1 MANYNYLKVDF
12 YGQFDNDTIHKLC
25 YPEPYNRAN
34 AAAVAWLNPIKDYRN
49 SMRTLFPTAN
59 NCYKIHLDNNGVYYS
74 MLFRNADDTRGGYVM
89 ITTMIALNYVKLI
102 DGEAI
107 LTLLN
112 LLKRKVVDAKNF
124 TPAAVEE
131 CLVASGMPQQQTAM
145 PLIKPISGGSTA
157 LAYRTYASNDE
168 LIALFQ
174 FPRQADYMRFADV
187 FFVPKQWTPQAGA
200 SIQPLTTPIKRT
212 YIVMKPAGVQVQGKA
227 ETNGQLVVTYSK
239 PGFKPL
245 SVTLPVNGVNSQ
257 YVKYNKGTLTI
268 LEPDNLPFRQQ
279 VSLLVKVNNRSYSDQ
294 KVTAQI
300 GSVPLRYANGS
311 YSAELTPA
319 QLAGAEVKMS
329 VIVNDPG
336 LVTKSTTDWSNV
348 RTVYQTEEYP
358 VWKKVLWPIIMFI
371 LGALLT
377 AGACILFKDTF
388 FPVEQTVI
396 DDQRGNQSDVIIE
409 EGENADPEAGID
421 EGYGED
427 MPRMNQGNASRPED
441 VQQAI
446 EADRAAEQAR
456 QAAARANQQGARQN
470 NQQAAAQQQQR
481 QQQQQAQQQRQQ
493 QQQQQAQQKAA
504 QQQRDQQ
511 QKAAQQQRNQQQKAA
526 QQQRDQQQKAAQ
538 QQRDQQQINREQH
551 KNEER

>member
-131 CLVASGMPQQQTAM
+131 SLVASGMPQQQTAM

-279 VSLLVKVNNRSYSDQ
+279 VSLLVKVNNRSYNDQ

-300 GSVPLRYANGS
+300 GSVPLKYANGL

-358 VWKKVLWPIIMFI
+358 VWKKVLWPLITLI

-388 FPVEQTVI
+388 FPVEETVI

-409 EGENADPEAGID
+409 EGESADPEAGVD
-421 EGYGED
+421 EGYGEE
-427 MPRMNQGNASRPED
+427 MPRMNRDDASQQEAER
-441 VQQAI
+441 QAI
-446 EADRAAEQAR
+446 EADRQAR
-456 QAAARANQQGARQN
+456 QAAAQANQQGARQN
-470 NQQAAAQQQQR
+470 TPQTGRQNNPQANPQTGRQNNPQANPQQTGR
-481 QQQQQAQQQRQQ
+481 QNNPQAGP
-493 QQQQQAQQKAA
+493 KAEKPKVEKPKVEKPKVEKPKVEKPQNPSNDA
-504 QQQRDQQ
+504 KKYD
-511 QKAAQQQRNQQQKAA
+511 
-526 QQQRDQQQKAAQ
+526 
-538 QQRDQQQINREQH
+538 IE
-551 KNEER
+551 

>member
-145 PLIKPISGGSTA
+145 PLIKPISGGSTS

-187 FFVPKQWTPQAGA
+187 FFVPKQWTPQAGT

-300 GSVPLRYANGS
+300 GSVPLKYANGS

-358 VWKKVLWPIIMFI
+358 VWKKVLWPLITLI

-388 FPVEQTVI
+388 FPVEEKVVYDQT
-396 DDQRGNQSDVIIE
+396 GNQDNETIE
-409 EGENADPEAGID
+409 EAENANSEDYY
-421 EGYGED
+421 EGDDIGHQSQYI
-427 MPRMNQGNASRPED
+427 APED
-441 VQQAI
+441 EPNRPVTQTSPASSNPPQSNAQPTRSPSRNETQPTRTPSRNETQPTRTPSRTETHNTETKDNNKSDKAKGTTASSSTSTPGANKEI
-446 EADRAAEQAR
+446 KKVEAKGTSRSGE
-456 QAAARANQQGARQN
+456 G
-470 NQQAAAQQQQR
+470 
-481 QQQQQAQQQRQQ
+481 
-493 QQQQQAQQKAA
+493 
-504 QQQRDQQ
+504 
-511 QKAAQQQRNQQQKAA
+511 
-526 QQQRDQQQKAAQ
+526 
-538 QQRDQQQINREQH
+538 E
-551 KNEER
+551 

>member
-145 PLIKPISGGSTA
+145 PLIKPISGGSTS

-300 GSVPLRYANGS
+300 GSVPLKYANGS

-358 VWKKVLWPIIMFI
+358 VWKKVLWPLITLI

-388 FPVEQTVI
+388 FPVDQTVI
-396 DDQRGNQSDVIIE
+396 DDQRGNQDNEIIE
-409 EGENADPEAGID
+409 EAENTDFEAGID

-427 MPRMNQGNASRPED
+427 VPRMDRGNASQQEAER
-441 VQQAI
+441 QAI
-446 EADRAAEQAR
+446 EQAGRDVEQAGQAAE
-456 QAAARANQQGARQN
+456 RANQQGG
-470 NQQAAAQQQQR
+470 
-481 QQQQQAQQQRQQ
+481 
-493 QQQQQAQQKAA
+493 
-504 QQQRDQQ
+504 
-511 QKAAQQQRNQQQKAA
+511 QRNQGAAGTTPATRTNPATSSPRQSSATTSGTSSRSETHAPSTSNKKDTKSTNKSSSKPSAAASSSSSTPTSVTNTEVRQQK
-526 QQQRDQQQKAAQ
+526 Q
-538 QQRDQQQINREQH
+538 
-551 KNEER
+551 NEER

>member
-300 GSVPLRYANGS
+300 GSVPLKYANGS

-358 VWKKVLWPIIMFI
+358 VWKKVLWPLITLI

-388 FPVEQTVI
+388 FPVEEKVVYDQT
-396 DDQRGNQSDVIIE
+396 GNQDNETIE
-409 EGENADPEAGID
+409 EAENTDPEAGID

-427 MPRMNQGNASRPED
+427 VPRMDRGNASQPEAER
-441 VQQAI
+441 QAI

-456 QAAARANQQGARQN
+456 QAAAQANQQGARQN
-470 NQQAAAQQQQR
+470 TPQTGRQNNPQANPQTGRQNNPQANPQQTGR
-481 QQQQQAQQQRQQ
+481 QNNPQAGP
-493 QQQQQAQQKAA
+493 KAEKPKVEKPKVEKPKVEKPKVENPQNPSNNA
-504 QQQRDQQ
+504 KKYD
-511 QKAAQQQRNQQQKAA
+511 
-526 QQQRDQQQKAAQ
+526 
-538 QQRDQQQINREQH
+538 IE
-551 KNEER
+551 

>member
-227 ETNGQLVVTYSK
+227 ETNGQLFVTYSK

-245 SVTLPVNGVNSQ
+245 RVTLPVNGVNSQ

-388 FPVEQTVI
+388 FPVEEKEI
-396 DDQRGNQSDVIIE
+396 DDQRGNQKVEIIE
-409 EGENADPEAGID
+409 EGGNTDFEAGVD

-427 MPRMNQGNASRPED
+427 VPRMDRGNASQPEAER
-441 VQQAI
+441 QAI
-446 EADRAAEQAR
+446 EADRQAR
-456 QAAARANQQGARQN
+456 QAAAQANQQGARQN

-481 QQQQQAQQQRQQ
+481 QQQQR
-493 QQQQQAQQKAA
+493 QQQAQQG
-504 QQQRDQQ
+504 QQGHQQGQQQ
-511 QKAAQQQRNQQQKAA
+511 QKPQEQKQLKQQKP
-526 QQQRDQQQKAAQ
+526 QEQKLQKPQEQKQQKSQDVVQKKKVASSL
-538 QQRDQQQINREQH
+538 
-551 KNEER
+551 EEG

>member
-145 PLIKPISGGSTA
+145 PLIKPISGGSTS

-300 GSVPLRYANGS
+300 GSVPLKYANGS

-358 VWKKVLWPIIMFI
+358 VWKKVLWPLITLI
-371 LGALLT
+371 LGAGIT
-377 AGACILFKDTF
+377 FGACYYWADTF
-388 FPVEQTVI
+388 FPVEEKVVYDQT
-396 DDQRGNQSDVIIE
+396 GNQDNETIE
-409 EGENADPEAGID
+409 EAENVNPEDGMGD
-421 EGYGED
+421 GYGED
-427 MPRMNQGNASRPED
+427 VPRMDRGNASQPEAER
-441 VQQAI
+441 QAI
-446 EADRAAEQAR
+446 EADRQAR
-456 QAAARANQQGARQN
+456 QAAAQANQQGARQN
-470 NQQAAAQQQQR
+470 TPQTGRQNNPQANPQTGRQNNPQANPQQTGR
-481 QQQQQAQQQRQQ
+481 QNNPQAGP
-493 QQQQQAQQKAA
+493 KAEKP
-504 QQQRDQQ
+504 
-511 QKAAQQQRNQQQKAA
+511 KAEKPKVEKPKVEKPKVEKPQNPSNDAKKY
-526 QQQRDQQQKAAQ
+526 D
-538 QQRDQQQINREQH
+538 IE
-551 KNEER
+551 

>member
-300 GSVPLRYANGS
+300 GSVPLKYANGS

-358 VWKKVLWPIIMFI
+358 VWKKVLWPIITFI

-388 FPVEQTVI
+388 FPVEEKVVYDQT
-396 DDQRGNQSDVIIE
+396 GNQDNETIE
-409 EGENADPEAGID
+409 EAENADPEAGID

-427 MPRMNQGNASRPED
+427 VSRMDRGNASQQEAER
-441 VQQAI
+441 QAI
-446 EADRAAEQAR
+446 EADRGVEQAS
-456 QAAARANQQGARQN
+456 QAAAQANQQGARQN

-504 QQQRDQQ
+504 QQQREQQ

-526 QQQRDQQQKAAQ
+526 QQQREQQQKAAQ
-538 QQRDQQQINREQH
+538 QQREQQQINREQH